1 MAQRFPFFILRP
13 TLLLALALFSLSH
26 AFSQPFSYLQS
37 RSESALLLPMQQHS
51 AAHWRLLFQA
61 PQPYRLAVY
70 QLEYA
75 GYPVPGATLAVGSA
89 GSHRLLSGFLPE
101 WPFEST
107 SPTTPGSKFW
117 VADSSTGKYVLCRAD
132 TALGSLTFYHHT
144 GQQQVLVQPMLRY
157 FHADTSIK
165 ARVFQP
171 DPISSSF
178 TVYGQV
184 FKDRG
189 DSAFASP
196 QAQLFSVWVPVRRQA
211 DSFTL
216 YHPKIL
222 FSEISNPVTPHAV
235 TTDSFAYLRSDA
247 QFEEVNVFY
256 HLVTLQDWW
265 HSLGFA
271 NWCDTVQVDVHAY
284 EGADESAFN
293 PLAQPPSIE
302 FGDGGV
308 DDAEDADAAVHEYT
322 HAASHAVNPGAYAG
336 TQRQAVEE
344 GICDFMAV
352 CYSHRYSQYQPS
364 WVYQWDGHN
373 EFWAG
378 RDLDNS
384 RVYPGSLT
392 NQTHIDGQLFGAAL
406 YSLAKEIGDDSA
418 VALTLATLP
427 FLSKGIS
434 MPAAASLFLMVDSLW
449 FGARFHWPLVKAF
462 FPRGLLPQVAV
473 ETLSAQGTLW
483 VLNSADFA
491 KGEPV
496 QVFAPAAGHWVLTD
510 AQGRVLMQGTCSEG
524 ELFSIDPAELASA
537 VYVLRVGR
545 FACQLLR

>member
-1 MAQRFPFFILRP
+1 MTRHLLFLILRR
-13 TLLLALALFSLSH
+13 ALPIVFAVCSASR
-26 AFSQPFSYLQS
+26 AQSQPFSYLHSQS
-37 RSESALLLPMQQHS
+37 EGAFHLPYSQNPMVRWQPV
-51 AAHWRLLFQA
+51 FQA
-61 PQPYRLAVY
+61 QQPFALAVY
-70 QLEYA
+70 QLQYA
-75 GYPVPGATLAVGSA
+75 GFTVPGATVSVGVH
-89 GSHRLLSGFLPE
+89 GGRRLVAGFLPQ
-101 WPFEST
+101 WPFEAVTSST
-107 SPTTPGSKFW
+107 QGTQFW
-117 VADSSTGKYVLCRAD
+117 VADSSTGQYVLCRAD

-144 GQQQVLVQPMLRY
+144 SQQQVLVQPMLRY

-165 ARVFQP
+165 ARVFLP

-196 QAQLFSVWVPVRRQA
+196 QAQLFSVFVPVRRKA

-235 TTDSFAYLRSDA
+235 TTDSFAYQRSDA

-265 HSLGFA
+265 HSLGFG

-352 CYSHRYSQYQPS
+352 CYSHRYSQHQPA

-378 RDLDNS
+378 RDLDNI

-406 YSLAKEIGDDSA
+406 YSLAMEIGDDSA

-434 MPAAASLFLMVDSLW
+434 MPAAVSLFLKVDSLW

-462 FPRGLLPQVAV
+462 FPRGLLPQVGV
-473 ETLSAQGTLW
+473 ETLSAKGPLW

-510 AQGRVLMQGTCSEG
+510 AQGRVLMQGLCRQG

-537 VYVLRVGR
+537 VYVLRVGM